1 MKAGDSAVVTGALL
15 VAPTVQEI
23 HGRLVMGELVQVVEV
38 DTFVQCALVWG
49 ADSGIHQ
56 WIGLESLT
64 ELEILF
70 GGFMEGV
77 YDEQED

>member
-15 VAPTVQEI
+15 ISPTVQHI
-23 HGRLVMGELVQVVEV
+23 SGRLAMGELVQVVEV
-38 DTFVQCALVWG
+38 DDFVQCALVWG

-64 ELEILF
+64 ELEVLF
-70 GGFMEGV
+70 GGFLEGV
-77 YDEQED
+77 YEDG